1 MLSYGSKSYKP
12 IRLHDFV
19 ECSFSLTNWL
29 FGMCIVDIP
38 SVLEVLPGVLEI
50 EKETLFG
57 ETKLI
62 FWSTGKVTN
71 KIGSVG
77 RQIKIKF
84 ES

>member
-1 MLSYGSKSYKP
+1 
-12 IRLHDFV
+12 
-19 ECSFSLTNWL
+19 
-29 FGMCIVDIP
+29 MCIVDIS

-71 KIGSVG
+71 KIESVG
-77 RQIKIKF
+77 RQMKIKF